1 MKIGM
6 RRLSL
11 FIVLFTI
18 SILSITGMDAYA
30 LFDVTSVGEIED
42 DSDKL
47 LDGVLG
53 TAIYTVGDSTYVVA
67 ASENEHGIEIIDISD
82 PTSPTSVGRLAD
94 DGSRF
99 LEESVDVAIWY
110 DTSGEAHYAVVAGSR
125 DNGIEII
132 DISDPTS
139 PTSFGQ
145 LEDASGC
152 DTDDID
158 KTCLAHVSTVAIAT
172 IGDSTYVVGAGHG
185 ADDGIEII
193 DISSPDFPTQV
204 GSFSDTTPNSGGCT
218 TGTVCLDRPN
228 DIAIA
233 TIGDSTYAVVAAAND
248 DGIAIID
255 ISDPTSPTHVIS
267 IVDDATREL
276 EQTYGVAIAT
286 IGGSTYA
293 VAVGYQDDGIAI
305 IDISTPASPVYVGE
319 LEDGTHT
326 ERCSAANGERCLN
339 GPTSV
344 AVETIGGSTYAIVT
358 SKNERAVTV
367 IDITTPSDPTI
378 VAMVYDDN
386 DKELNGAKAVS
397 IATIGDST
405 YAVVSGWSDDGIEII
420 HLYTESTIT
429 ITSSTGGTCSN
440 HIILGNCGTI
450 AINNDEYRIIDTWT
464 NIPTTEVLVGEPVTI
479 TLSIPNTPTYTK
491 IHFAS
496 VYTEIFDSPTNY
508 EQGAQIG
515 YSIMSDKYSVSKAKL
530 FQVAAAT
537 HRITEDPDVKNLDWF
552 EVVFTMIFAKP
563 MDTSHI
569 VVETENKFGI
579 PETLYL
585 TSALKVNENLPQALT
600 LEEKSKFEIEY
611 EQEVI
616 PEIIMDPEPDMDK
629 VTCGDGTI
637 LKDDMCIAKGWSFFD
652 FFKDFMK
659 FFN

>member
-248 DGIAIID
+248 DGGKVKVQYNR
-255 ISDPTSPTHVIS
+255 P
-267 IVDDATREL
+267 
-276 EQTYGVAIAT
+276 
-286 IGGSTYA
+286 
-293 VAVGYQDDGIAI
+293 
-305 IDISTPASPVYVGE
+305 
-319 LEDGTHT
+319 
-326 ERCSAANGERCLN
+326 
-339 GPTSV
+339 
-344 AVETIGGSTYAIVT
+344 
-358 SKNERAVTV
+358 RA
-367 IDITTPSDPTI
+367 
-378 VAMVYDDN
+378 
-386 DKELNGAKAVS
+386 
-397 IATIGDST
+397 
-405 YAVVSGWSDDGIEII
+405 
-420 HLYTESTIT
+420 
-429 ITSSTGGTCSN
+429 
-440 HIILGNCGTI
+440 
-450 AINNDEYRIIDTWT
+450 
-464 NIPTTEVLVGEPVTI
+464 
-479 TLSIPNTPTYTK
+479 
-491 IHFAS
+491 
-496 VYTEIFDSPTNY
+496 
-508 EQGAQIG
+508 
-515 YSIMSDKYSVSKAKL
+515 
-530 FQVAAAT
+530 
-537 HRITEDPDVKNLDWF
+537 
-552 EVVFTMIFAKP
+552 
-563 MDTSHI
+563 
-569 VVETENKFGI
+569 
-579 PETLYL
+579 
-585 TSALKVNENLPQALT
+585 
-600 LEEKSKFEIEY
+600 
-611 EQEVI
+611 
-616 PEIIMDPEPDMDK
+616 
-629 VTCGDGTI
+629 GDGP
-637 LKDDMCIAKGWSFFD
+637 
-652 FFKDFMK
+652 
-659 FFN
+659 